1 MVIVT
6 ERSQPEQHLVD
17 ALRAS
22 FDASVMNFGSYNI
35 LCTVDRLGVPA
46 KEGAARAW
54 GGSLLL
60 VGYRREPVEIVL
72 CPVDLDEALDR
83 VRLLRQ
89 GIEPGPA
96 AGAVPTLVNL
106 TNLAGMASQDN
117 VVEVTLSTGRRMKL
131 DLHGQVRFD
140 QFPEIALHQRRD
152 VEDFYEFIDYF
163 MDVVE
168 RMNAA

>member
-1 MVIVT
+1 MVIHT
-6 ERSQPEQHLVD
+6 ERSQPEQLLVD

-35 LCTVDRLGVPA
+35 LCTVDRLGAPA
-46 KEGAARAW
+46 KTGAARAW

-72 CPVDLDEALDR
+72 CPVDLDDALGR
-83 VRLLRQ
+83 VEILRR
-89 GIEPGPA
+89 GEEPGPA
-96 AGAVPTLVNL
+96 AAAIPTLVNL

-131 DLHGQVRFD
+131 DLHAQVRFD
-140 QFPEIALHQRRD
+140 QFPEIVLHQGRD
-152 VEDFYEFIDYF
+152 VADFYEFIDYF

-168 RMNAA
+168 QMNAA

>member
-1 MVIVT
+1 MVIFT
-6 ERSQPEQHLVD
+6 ERSQPEQRLVD

-35 LCTVDRLGVPA
+35 LCTVDRLGVPPEA
-46 KEGAARAW
+46 GAARAL

-60 VGYRREPVEIVL
+60 VGYRREPLELVL
-72 CPVDLDEALDR
+72 CPVDLDDALSR
-83 VRLLRQ
+83 VESLRK
-89 GIEPGPA
+89 GEEPGPA
-96 AGAVPTLVNL
+96 TAAIPTLVNL

-131 DLHGQVRFD
+131 DLHEQVRFEPCPD
-140 QFPEIALHQRRD
+140 IVLHQDRD
-152 VEDFYEFIDYF
+152 VRDFYEFIDYF

-168 RMNAA
+168 RMDAA

>member
-1 MVIVT
+1 MVILT
-6 ERSQPEQHLVD
+6 ERSQPEQLLVD

-35 LCTVDRLGVPA
+35 LCTVDRLGAPA
-46 KEGAARAW
+46 DTGAARAW

-60 VGYRREPVEIVL
+60 VGYRREPIEIVL
-72 CPVDLDEALDR
+72 CPVDLDDALSR
-83 VRLLRQ
+83 VETLRR
-89 GIEPGPA
+89 GEEPGPA
-96 AGAVPTLVNL
+96 AAAIPTLVNL

-117 VVEVTLSTGRRMKL
+117 VVEVTLSTGRRTKL
-131 DLHGQVRFD
+131 DLHSQVRFD
-140 QFPEIALHQRRD
+140 QFPETALHQGRD
-152 VEDFYEFIDYF
+152 VADFYEFIDYF

>member
-1 MVIVT
+1 MVIHT
-6 ERSQPEQHLVD
+6 ERSRSEQFLVD

-35 LCTVDRLGVPA
+35 LCTVDRLGAPA
-46 KEGAARAW
+46 DTGAARAW

-72 CPVDLDEALDR
+72 CPVDLDDALNRVEALR
-83 VRLLRQ
+83 R
-89 GIEPGPA
+89 GEEPGPA
-96 AGAVPTLVNL
+96 AAAIPTLVNL

-131 DLHGQVRFD
+131 DLHAQVRFD
-140 QFPEIALHQRRD
+140 QFPETVLHQGRD
-152 VEDFYEFIDYF
+152 VADFYEFIDYF

>member
-6 ERSQPEQHLVD
+6 ERSEPEQHLVD

-35 LCTVDRLGVPA
+35 LCTVDRLGDPA
-46 KEGAARAW
+46 RSGAARAW

-72 CPVDLDEALDR
+72 CPVDLDDALDR
-83 VRLLRQ
+83 VHALRQ
-89 GIEPGPA
+89 GEEPGPA
-96 AGAVPTLVNL
+96 AAAIPTLVNL
-106 TNLAGMASQDN
+106 TNLAGMASEDN
-117 VVEVTLSTGRRMKL
+117 FVELTLSTGRRMKL
-131 DLHGQVRFD
+131 DLHEQVRFD
-140 QFPEIALHQRRD
+140 EFPEVELHQRRD
-152 VEDFYEFIDYF
+152 VNDFYDFIDYV
-163 MDVVE
+163 MDIVE